1 MLALFFV
8 KKMSALSNYV
18 DFLAQ
23 SFGRRYSSR
32 LSSAQERLER
42 LVDDEFPHE
51 SAAERAAMVGL
62 VLLKFGEVK
71 QQHSM
76 ITRSMVEKFI

>member
-1 MLALFFV
+1 
-8 KKMSALSNYV
+8 MSSLSNYV

-42 LVDDEFPHE
+42 LVDDEFPSE
-51 SAAERAAMVGL
+51 SAEERAAMVGL
-62 VLLKFGEVK
+62 VLLKFGVVPSTV
-71 QQHSM
+71 QRHSM
-76 ITRSMVEKFI
+76 ITRSMM

>member
-1 MLALFFV
+1 
-8 KKMSALSNYV
+8 MSALSNYV

-32 LSSAQERLER
+32 LSSAEERLER

-51 SAAERAAMVGL
+51 SAEERAAMVGL
-62 VLLKFGEVK
+62 VLLKFGEVSK
-71 QQHSM
+71 KVQQHSM